1 MLNFKIS
8 CRAPET
14 FNVGLVFSTVS
25 ILHTVLSNLL
35 HKKNIILTSFAPYYF
50 LIFYALYQK
59 PCQLNANRRIFV
71 FWSTLAEVLLSL
83 AGEGEGEEDFTDSDS
98 VITGADSPELA
109 DSVPD
114 KDNMR

>member
-1 MLNFKIS
+1 M
-8 CRAPET
+8 
-14 FNVGLVFSTVS
+14 
-25 ILHTVLSNLL
+25 
-35 HKKNIILTSFAPYYF
+35 
-50 LIFYALYQK
+50 
-59 PCQLNANRRIFV
+59 